1 MISHGKNIKI
11 FSGNSHPALAMQI
24 ASALGLPIGKAAIST
39 FADGEIS
46 VSISESVR
54 GSDVFLVQS
63 TCGPVNNNL
72 MELLIMID
80 SCKRASA
87 GRITAVIPYFGYARQ
102 DRKSKARDPISAK
115 LVANLITAAGADR
128 VLTMDLHAAQIQGFF
143 DIPVDNLYGAPLFAT
158 HYLRRFGYGREDM
171 VVVSPDVG
179 SVARARSFAM
189 KMGLG
194 LAIVDKRREKAN
206 CSEVMNII
214 GNVEGKTCLLL
225 DDMVDTAGSLCGAAK
240 AIVEVGGAKEVY
252 ACASHGVLS
261 GPAIDRIND
270 SVIDELLLLDTI
282 PYPKNKP
289 ACDKIQYLPVAPMF
303 AEAINRIYEEMSIS
317 SLFE

>member
-24 ASALGLPIGKAAIST
+24 ASALGLPLGKATIST

-80 SCKRASA
+80 AFKRASA
-87 GRITAVIPYFGYARQ
+87 GRITAVVPYYGYARQ
-102 DRKSKARDPISAK
+102 DRKVKAREPISAK
-115 LVANLITAAGADR
+115 LCANLISVAGADR
-128 VLTMDLHAAQIQGFF
+128 VLTMDLHASQIQGFF
-143 DIPVDNLYGAPLFAT
+143 DIPVDNLAGNPIFVDYYAKKYGS
-158 HYLRRFGYGREDM
+158 ECENM
-171 VVVSPDVG
+171 MVVSPDVG
-179 SVARARSFAM
+179 SVSRARAFAQKLHM
-189 KMGLG
+189 N
-194 LAIVDKRREKAN
+194 LAIVDKRRQKAN
-206 CSEVMNII
+206 SCEVMNVI
-214 GNVEGKTCLLL
+214 GDVRDKDCILF
-225 DDMVDTAGSLCGAAK
+225 DDMVDTGGSLCNAAK
-240 AIVEVGGAKEVY
+240 ALIEVGGAKSVQ

-270 SVIDELLLLDTI
+270 SVITELALLDTI
-282 PYPKNKP
+282 PAIDPKKSS
-289 ACDKIQYLPVAPMF
+289 KIKYLQVAPMF
-303 AEAINRIYEEMSIS
+303 AEAIERIYQEISIS
-317 SLFE
+317 KLFR